1 MQSVGLW
8 VLAPLLA
15 VLPVAACHRTVADAA
30 HHNPAATVEAVE
42 GSELSRVLLSARA
55 AERLGIETAAVRDTQ
70 ITFVPASLSSAG
82 KAQWRAIPYS
92 AVLYDPNGDTWTYTS
107 PDSLVFVR
115 HPISVEYIEG
125 DVAVL
130 SSGPPGGTTIV
141 TVGAAELLGTEF
153 GVGH

>member
-1 MQSVGLW
+1 MRFVGLW

-15 VLPVAACHRTVADAA
+15 VLPVAACHQTVADAA
-30 HHNPAATVEAVE
+30 HTDKPATVEPVE

-70 ITFVPASLSSAG
+70 VTFMPASLSTAG
-82 KAQWRAIPYS
+82 PAQWRAIPYS
-92 AVLYDPNGDTWTYTS
+92 AVLYDPNGNTWTYTS

-130 SSGPPGGTTIV
+130 SSGPPAGMSVV
-141 TVGAAELLGTEF
+141 TVGAAELFGTEF

>member
-1 MQSVGLW
+1 MRFVGLW

-15 VLPVAACHRTVADAA
+15 VLPVAACRQTVADAA
-30 HHNPAATVEAVE
+30 HNDKPATVEPVE
-42 GSELSRVLLSARA
+42 GSELSRVVLSARA

-70 ITFVPASLSSAG
+70 VTFIPASLSTAG
-82 KAQWRAIPYS
+82 PAQWRAIPYS

-130 SSGPPGGTTIV
+130 SSGPLGGTTVV
-141 TVGAAELLGTEF
+141 TVGAAELFGTEF

>member
-1 MQSVGLW
+1 MRSVGLW

-15 VLPVAACHRTVADAA
+15 VLPLAACVKSAADTVQHAKAG
-30 HHNPAATVEAVE
+30 TVEAVE

-70 ITFVPASLSSAG
+70 LTPVTASTSSDG
-82 KAQWRAIPYS
+82 RTRRQVIPYA
-92 AVLYDPNGDTWTYTS
+92 AVLYDPNGKTWTYTS

-115 HPISVEYIEG
+115 HPISIEYIEG
-125 DVAVL
+125 DVAVVSNGL
-130 SSGPPGGTTIV
+130 PSGMLVV
-141 TVGAAELLGTEF
+141 TVGPAELYGTEF

>member
-1 MQSVGLW
+1 MRFVGLW

-15 VLPVAACHRTVADAA
+15 VLPVAACRQTVVDAA
-30 HHNPAATVEAVE
+30 HNDKPATVEPVE
-42 GSELSRVLLSARA
+42 GSELSRVVLSARA

-70 ITFVPASLSSAG
+70 VTFIPASLSTAG
-82 KAQWRAIPYS
+82 PAQWRAIPYS

-130 SSGPPGGTTIV
+130 SSGPLGGTTVV
-141 TVGAAELLGTEF
+141 TVGAAELFGTEF